1 MNENQ
6 LWTLSKSFDDS
17 GLPPEIRTLF
27 FAGNGYLGIPAQVP
41 AEGEAP
47 GTYLNGFYE
56 TAPVVYGEKAYGYPA
71 EKQVMVPVADIMG
84 WEISRRDGTGNFHP
98 LSPTR
103 GSVTTDMARGIQ
115 VLEIDLTSP
124 HGESCLCRVETL
136 CDLTSPHQ
144 ILSRLTL
151 EGDGF
156 FRITRRLSAPRKSQ
170 EETDDPRKGEALP
183 EPPLGESSVRFE
195 EEHIILTESTRH
207 SGLSYRCAVT
217 VLPETPAGLECDSP
231 GQEIFREDRWADEAL
246 CLLHRE
252 GTASSETPLALTL
265 GAVFFKTGDAPET
278 EWAQRMETELSQ
290 IRHKG
295 WEGALSGQ
303 RRYLDHLWAGGDIVL
318 EKNPELTRA
327 LRFASYGLIQSVP
340 TGGAQSGPA
349 KGLSSDG
356 YNGHYFWDADV
367 YGQAALAT
375 LEPEKAESLVLFRIK
390 TLKEARERAQELAEK
405 GALYPWRTINGRE
418 SSAYFP
424 AGTAQ
429 YHINADIIWGMQEYI
444 RVTGEGEILLQGGA
458 EMLFETARFWA
469 GFAAFVPEKGYCFH
483 CVTGPDEYTALVDNN
498 FYTNLMAQNHLS
510 FASKMA
516 EELKRQ
522 HPGRYSEL
530 TVRMGLTEEETNHWL
545 EIAAAVYL
553 PFDKKEEIFCQDDG
567 FLEKA
572 PWNWDDTPREKRP
585 LLLHYHPL
593 KIYRHRVMKQ
603 PDVLLGMVLHR
614 ERFSREEF
622 RRNFDFYEPFTSGD
636 SSLTP
641 AVQAAGA
648 ALGGLRETAER
659 YLAHTA
665 YLDLENRE
673 GNSDNGI
680 HLAAMAGTRMAL
692 LYGFAGFRVTPGG
705 PSFDLNFPPSWGEVT
720 LSFRYRGA
728 LVRLDFLPE
737 SKEVILLSSL
747 AMKLIIQGT
756 MVVLEKGTPRRVS
769 LE

>member
-1 MNENQ
+1 MTENQ
-6 LWTLSKSFDDS
+6 LWILSKPFTAP
-17 GLPPEIRTLF
+17 GLPPELKTLF

-41 AEGEAP
+41 AKGESP

-71 EKQVMVPVADIMG
+71 EKQVMVPVVDIMG
-84 WEISRRDGTGNFHP
+84 WEISRRDDTGAWQSFSPVRGT
-98 LSPTR
+98 
-103 GSVTTDMARGIQ
+103 VATDMARGVQI
-115 VLEIDLTSP
+115 LEVVMAAPD
-124 HGESCLCRVETL
+124 GESCLCRVETL
-136 CDLTSPHQ
+136 CALTRPHQ
-144 ILSRLTL
+144 MLSRLAL

-170 EETDDPRKGEALP
+170 EETEDPRKGEALP
-183 EPPLGESSVRFE
+183 EPPLGKSELSFE
-195 EEHIILTESTRH
+195 EENIILTEFTRH

-217 VLPETPAGLECDSP
+217 ALPDGPADPEKDPWASK
-231 GQEIFREDRWADEAL
+231 ISREDRWAGDSL
-246 CLLHRE
+246 CLIRRE
-252 GTASSETPLALTL
+252 GQASPQAPLVLTL
-265 GAVFFKTGDAPET
+265 GAVFYKTGDAPEK
-278 EWAQRMETELSQ
+278 EWAPRTEAELSQ
-290 IRHKG
+290 IRDRG
-295 WEGALSGQ
+295 WDGALSEQ
-303 RRYLDHLWAGGDIVL
+303 RRYLDNLWAGGDMVI
-318 EKNPELTRA
+318 EKDPDMTRA
-327 LRFASYGLIQSVP
+327 LRFGSYGLIQSVP

-375 LEPEKAESLVLFRIK
+375 LEPEKAETLVLFRIN
-390 TLKEARERAQELAEK
+390 TLKEARERAAELSEK
-405 GALYPWRTINGRE
+405 GALYPWRTINGKE

-429 YHINADIIWGMQEYI
+429 YHINADVIWGMQEYI

-469 GFAAFVPEKGYCFH
+469 GFAAPVPGKGYCFH

-498 FYTNLMAQNHLS
+498 FYTNLMAQNHLA

-530 TVRMGLTEEETNHWL
+530 AARMGLTEEEILRWT
-545 EIAAAVYL
+545 ETAAGIYL
-553 PFDKKEEIFCQDDG
+553 PFDEKEEVFCQDDG

-572 PWNWDDTPREKRP
+572 PWNWDETPREKRP

-622 RRNFDFYEPFTSGD
+622 RKNFDFYEPFTSGD

-648 ALGGLRETAER
+648 ALGGRIETAEK

-705 PSFDLNFPPSWGEVT
+705 PVFNLNFPPSWGEVR
-720 LSFRYRGA
+720 LALRYRGA
-728 LVRLDFLPE
+728 VLRLDILPD
-737 SKEVILLSSL
+737 SKEVVLQSSL
-747 AMKLIIQGT
+747 AMKLILQGT